1 MKKMVLSFLTKN
13 RKKIMKKYLILLIIP
28 LLFFIKSINAET
40 NVPERPSNG
49 IYDPSH
55 YLSEKAQNKLS
66 EFNSNSDTQIGVY
79 IVDTLDGESIEE
91 TSNKIAREWKIGH
104 TDTNKGALIAIAV
117 NDRKFR
123 IETSN
128 ELSTILTDAKSKS
141 ILGSSKS
148 FMKNKD
154 YDGAIIHIIDE
165 IQKITS
171 SESISNPTDDSEKT
185 KYNLTSISNT
195 FQEKLSK
202 ALTIIATIIGLPL
215 MIKIV
220 YETVKYLKL
229 SKRSRFDYNGPNK
242 LTPKDHN
249 FKENKTWTTK
259 RTQRFWQED
268 YKKRSQYDYIGSDKL
283 YPSMLFFEMNSSWT
297 KDRIRTYEEKLERE
311 KRQREE
317 YEEQL
322 KEDRL
327 RRSNYNY
334 KGKDKL
340 YPNDYN
346 FIDNST
352 WTALL
357 VSEYLS
363 SQRSHN
369 ESSNYS
375 SSYSDNSSSSYDSSS
390 SWSSTDWG
398 GGGFDGGGASDGW

>member
-1 MKKMVLSFLTKN
+1 
-13 RKKIMKKYLILLIIP
+13 MKKYLLLLFTP
-28 LLFFIKSINAET
+28 LLFLISTIHAET
-40 NVPERPSNG
+40 TVPPKPSNG

-55 YLSEKAQNKLS
+55 YLSKKAETKLS

-91 TSNKIAREWKIGH
+91 TANNVSRAWKIGH
-104 TDTNKGALIAIAV
+104 SDTNKGALIAIAV

-148 FMKNKD
+148 YMKNKD
-154 YDGAIIHIIDE
+154 YDGAIIHMIDE

-171 SESISNPTDDSEKT
+171 SESTSDPNEIDQTIGNVST
-185 KYNLTSISNT
+185 KFEETLT
-195 FQEKLSK
+195 K
-202 ALTIIATIIGLPL
+202 ALAIIATIIGLPL
-215 MIKIV
+215 ITKII
-220 YETVKYLKL
+220 YEIIRYFKFL
-229 SKRSRFDYNGPNK
+229 KRSKFDYDGPDK
-242 LTPKDHN
+242 LTPKDYN
-249 FKENKTWTTK
+249 FKENKTWSTEK
-259 RTQRFWQED
+259 IQKFWHEN

-283 YPSMLFFEMNSSWT
+283 YPSMFLFVMNPSWT

-311 KRQREE
+311 KRQREK
-317 YEEQL
+317 YEKQV

-327 RRSNYNY
+327 RRSNYHY

-340 YPNDYN
+340 YPNDSN

-363 SQRSHN
+363 SQR
-369 ESSNYS
+369 SSNYS

-390 SWSSTDWG
+390 SWSSSDWG
-398 GGGFDGGGASDGW
+398 GGGFDGGGASDSW

>member
-1 MKKMVLSFLTKN
+1 MKK
-13 RKKIMKKYLILLIIP
+13 LL
-28 LLFFIKSINAET
+28 LLFLIPFFFITYKPIYAET
-40 NVPERPSNG
+40 TIPDKPSNG

-55 YLSEKAQNKLS
+55 YLSDKTSTRLS

-79 IVDTLDGESIEE
+79 IVDTLDGQPIEE
-91 TSNKIAREWKIGH
+91 TANKIAREWKIGH
-104 TDTNKGALIAIAV
+104 ADTNKGALIAIAV

-141 ILGSSKS
+141 ILSSSKS
-148 FMKNKD
+148 YMKNKD
-154 YDGAIIHIIDE
+154 YDGAIIHMIDE

-171 SESISNPTDDSEKT
+171 SQSKNESANTEQNIEKIST
-185 KYNLTSISNT
+185 KLPLTKIND
-195 FQEKLSK
+195 
-202 ALTIIATIIGLPL
+202 ALTILATIFGLPL
-215 MIKIV
+215 IIKII

-229 SKRSRFDYNGPNK
+229 LKRSRFDYTKPDK
-242 LTPKDHN
+242 LTPKDYD
-249 FKENKTWTTK
+249 FQENKSWTTK
-259 RTQRFWQED
+259 RLNKFWYEEHE
-268 YKKRSQYDYIGSDKL
+268 KRSQYDYVGSDKL
-283 YPSMLFFEMNSSWT
+283 YPSMLLFVMNPSWT

-311 KRQREE
+311 KRQKEK
-317 YEEQL
+317 YEKQV

-369 ESSNYS
+369 DSSNYS

-390 SWSSTDWG
+390 SWSSNDWG

>member
-1 MKKMVLSFLTKN
+1 MKK
-13 RKKIMKKYLILLIIP
+13 LL
-28 LLFFIKSINAET
+28 LLFLIPFFFITYKPIYAET
-40 NVPERPSNG
+40 TIPDKPSNG

-55 YLSEKAQNKLS
+55 YLSDKTSTRLS

-79 IVDTLDGESIEE
+79 IVDTLDGKSIEE
-91 TSNKIAREWKIGH
+91 TANNVSRAWKIGH
-104 TDTNKGALIAIAV
+104 ANTNKGALIAIAV

-148 FMKNKD
+148 YMKNKD
-154 YDGAIIHIIDE
+154 YDGAISHMIDE
-165 IQKITS
+165 IQQITS
-171 SESISNPTDDSEKT
+171 AEAISNSTDDSSKT
-185 KYNLTSISNT
+185 KYNLTDISNT
-195 FQEKLSK
+195 FQDKLPK
-202 ALTIIATIIGLPL
+202 ALTIIATIFGLPL
-215 MIKIV
+215 IIKII
-220 YETVKYLKL
+220 YETIKYLNL
-229 SKRSRFDYNGPNK
+229 LKRSRFDYTGPNK

-249 FKENKTWTTK
+249 FQENKSWTTK
-259 RTQRFWQED
+259 RLNKFWHEEH
-268 YKKRSQYDYIGSDKL
+268 KKRSQYDYVGADKL
-283 YPSMLFFEMNSSWT
+283 YPSMMLFVMNPSWT

-311 KRQREE
+311 KRQKEK
-317 YEEQL
+317 YEKQV
-322 KEDRL
+322 KEDHL

-363 SQRSHN
+363 SQRS
-369 ESSNYS
+369 SDYS

-390 SWSSTDWG
+390 WSSNDWG